1 MCVCYVCVLFYMM
14 DMWNVLM
21 IGRENYFEMNEFLW
35 MLILLWNNYYLVG
48 LDLFVCMFYFDG
60 IGDLES
66 RIYKFSVFVFDEI
79 FIGIKN
85 INMFL
90 KKYYF
95 NVS

>member
-1 MCVCYVCVLFYMM
+1 MLFELDFVKYIFDLDLNFLSRWLRVVGCVFVNVCVLFYMM

-48 LDLFVCMFYFDG
+48 LDLFVCMFYFGG

-66 RIYKFSVFVFDEI
+66 RIY
-79 FIGIKN
+79 
-85 INMFL
+85 
-90 KKYYF
+90 
-95 NVS
+95 